1 MLELHRPKVKL
12 CSTGNKKIKFK
23 KRKLRQCEM
32 YLYSPLSRGIRI
44 WDMLMAEV
52 QKATTKVKFKRL
64 MRIICV

>member
-12 CSTGNKKIKFK
+12 CTTGIKKIKFK
-23 KRKLRQCEM
+23 KGKLRQCEI
-32 YLYSPLSRGIRI
+32 YLYSLLLRGIKI

-64 MRIICV
+64 MHIICV